1 MSDVKLSDSISIP
14 GYGIVMQKDKFGLTP
29 KIQKQTVQ
37 PTEYNNNPVSVSIL
51 KSNEIYLL
59 AYDTN
64 VKNLPPISY
73 PSKTV
78 YGLDQNDLTNEVQPK
93 TEPLVRG
100 ESL

>member
-1 MSDVKLSDSISIP
+1 
-14 GYGIVMQKDKFGLTP
+14 
-29 KIQKQTVQ
+29 
-37 PTEYNNNPVSVSIL
+37 
-51 KSNEIYLL
+51 L

-100 ESL
+100 ESLKELLNLIVQVLTTHVHPYDGLPPVPDGNYEKLLTEFQLYDTKILNQKIRIS